1 MLYIIYVFDLILTS
15 VLRCVFCLRIYEFDL
30 FFVVCRHVFR
40 HFHMNC
46 MPATLNFKC
55 IFLAF
60 AYLWPLL
67 CVCSIDVV
75 VS

>member
-1 MLYIIYVFDLILTS
+1 MS
-15 VLRCVFCLRIYEFDL
+15 VDRIDVMGYEYFIYE
-30 FFVVCRHVFR
+30 VYAR
-40 HFHMNC
+40 
-46 MPATLNFKC
+46 NFEC

-60 AYLWPLL
+60 AYLWPLW